1 MAMTSAS
8 FMGMGGYTTVLAT
21 KLDKIDCSQILAA
34 VLVADRQLLG
44 HIKMGATASDPEVN
58 WIEDAL
64 VGATFDAW
72 TTTSLSVSIDMN
84 SFTAAQTSAMFRAK
98 TLVKP
103 VSAEDIWQIT
113 ALDGTSNLEAI
124 IYSSGAHVTH
134 TTTSKWIIVGNPYSD
149 LDDAS
154 SDISQARSKR
164 RNFTQ
169 VFERA
174 VQITQTRKG
183 MDMQAMVN
191 ELQTQIKYRT
201 LEMKREL
208 DIAVINSIASYDGTQ
223 KSGQSEWRTM
233 QGLVNYIRDWD
244 MDNTNEDTLVTQ
256 TSGALTVTGINDLL
270 YEIWDAGGLDEMS
283 DAILLVGP
291 AQQRIISSFDKDI
304 RRIEL
309 GERKVGYYKDVFMSD
324 MGIEL
329 PVVLDRWVPTDKL
342 IVMDRARVAL
352 RGYSGDTWHAEKM
365 AKTGRVEK
373 WQLSGQYTLEVR
385 NADKCHGMLYDL
397 T

>member
-8 FMGMGGYTTVLAT
+8 FMGMGGYTTVLVS
-21 KLDKIDCSQILAA
+21 KLDKIDCSQVLSA

-44 HIKMGATASDPEVN
+44 HIKMGPTANNPEVN
-58 WIEDAL
+58 WIEDSL
-64 VGATFDAW
+64 IGATFDAW
-72 TTTSLSVSIDMN
+72 TSTTLSVSLIGL
-84 SFTAAQTSAMFRAK
+84 SVAQVTQMFRAH
-98 TLVKP
+98 TIIKP
-103 VSAEDIWQIT
+103 VSSEDQFVIT
-113 ALDGTSNLEAI
+113 ALDGGSALEVTV
-124 IYSSGAHVTH
+124 YSSATHVTH
-134 TTTSKWIIVGNPYSD
+134 STTQKWIIVGSPYSD

-154 SDISQARSKR
+154 GDVAQSRTKR

-183 MDMQAMVN
+183 IDMEAMVN

-208 DIAVINSIASYDGTQ
+208 DIAVINGIASYDGTQ
-223 KSGQSEWRTM
+223 KTGQSEWRTM
-233 QGLVNYIRDWD
+233 QGLINYIRDYD
-244 MDNTNEDTLVTQ
+244 MDNVNEDDLVTQ
-256 TSGALTVTGINDLL
+256 TSGALTVAGINGLL
-270 YEIWDAGGLDEMS
+270 YNIWDAGGLDEMS
-283 DAILLVGP
+283 DPIILVGP
-291 AQQRIISSFDKDI
+291 AQQRIIAAFEKDI
-304 RRIEL
+304 RRVEQ
-309 GERKVGYYKDVFMSD
+309 GERQVGYYRDLFLSD
-324 MGIEL
+324 MGMEL
-329 PVVLDRWVPTDKL
+329 PIVLDRWVPPDKL

-373 WQLSGQYTLEVR
+373 WQLSGQYTIEVR
-385 NADKCHGMLYDL
+385 NANKCHGMLYDL

>member
-8 FMGMGGYTTVLAT
+8 FMGMGGYTTVLAS
-21 KLDKIDCSQILAA
+21 KLDKIDCSQILSA

-44 HIKMGATASDPEVN
+44 HIKMGPTANNPEVN
-58 WIEDAL
+58 WIEDSL
-64 VGATFDAW
+64 IGATFDAW
-72 TTTSLSVSIDMN
+72 TSTTLSVSLIGL
-84 SFTAAQTSAMFRAK
+84 SVAQVTQMFRAH
-98 TLVKP
+98 TIIKP
-103 VSAEDIWQIT
+103 VSSEDQFVIT
-113 ALDGTSNLEAI
+113 ALDGGSALEVTV
-124 IYSSGAHVTH
+124 YSSATHVTH
-134 TTTSKWIIVGNPYSD
+134 STTQKWIIVGSPYSD

-154 SDISQARSKR
+154 GDVAQSRTKR

-183 MDMQAMVN
+183 IDMEAMVN

-208 DIAVINSIASYDGTQ
+208 DIAVINGIASYDGTQ
-223 KSGQSEWRTM
+223 KTGQSEWRTM
-233 QGLVNYIRDWD
+233 QGLINYIRDYD
-244 MDNTNEDTLVTQ
+244 MDNVNEDDLVTQ
-256 TSGALTVTGINDLL
+256 TSGALTVAGINGLL
-270 YEIWDAGGLDEMS
+270 YNIWDAGGLDEMS
-283 DAILLVGP
+283 DPIILVGP
-291 AQQRIISSFDKDI
+291 AQQRIIAAFEKDI
-304 RRIEL
+304 RRVEQ
-309 GERKVGYYKDVFMSD
+309 GERQVGYYRDLFLSD
-324 MGIEL
+324 MGMEL
-329 PVVLDRWVPTDKL
+329 PIVLDRWVPPDKL

-373 WQLSGQYTLEVR
+373 WQLSGQYTIEVR
-385 NADKCHGMLYDL
+385 NANKCHGMLYDL